1 MIELNKFIDF
11 LCGKESYD
19 DAGDVWFADN
29 HPDIRGKFWW
39 RKELR
44 AHISTLEAQLKDRE
58 WQVDNPHESI
68 LNTVNRGKFLVEV
81 EYIRSSATFTRVE
94 TAWFSKSEGWEIDAS
109 VQRWMLLPP
118 PYSPKEQDSE

>member
-1 MIELNKFIDF
+1 MIKITEIIPDSIPEWAKVAM
-11 LCGKESYD
+11 D
-19 DAGDVWFADN
+19 DGQFFRLALE
-29 HPDIRGKFWW
+29 R
-39 RKELR
+39 
-44 AHISTLEAQLKDRE
+44 ISNLEAQLKDRE

-81 EYIRSSATFTRVE
+81 EYIRSSVTFTRVE

-118 PYSPKEQDSE
+118 PYSPKEQDNAS